1 MLNWWYMQPDNSQ
14 FSSDYL
20 NQIATP
26 APVKT
31 LNPMVLWGLIGGLLV
46 LVILVVV
53 FVSSAASGGNSSSS
67 LAGVAAKINNL
78 KTVSEKAQKNIQSG
92 ELRSLNGNLTLVLT
106 NADRDMAEPLKA
118 KKIKL
123 TDKKN
128 STVASVSSDFEALN
142 TRLEDARLNAVYD
155 RTYARE
161 MTYALKT
168 LHNDM
173 GLLYKSSSNTN
184 LKTILNKTD
193 TNLEP
198 LLESFSRFNAS

>member
-1 MLNWWYMQPDNSQ
+1 MQPDNSQ

-31 LNPMVLWGLIGGLLV
+31 MNPMVLWGLIGGLLV

-53 FVSSAASGGNSSSS
+53 FVSSAAGGGSMSS

-78 KTVSEKAQKNIQSG
+78 KTVSEAAQKNIQSG

-106 NADRDMAEPLKA
+106 NADRDLAEPLKA

-128 STVASVSSDFEALN
+128 NVIAKVTSDFEALG

-173 GLLYKSSSNTN
+173 GQLYKSSSSSE
-184 LKTILNKTD
+184 LKNILNTTD

-198 LLESFSRFNAS
+198 LVDSFSRFNAS

>member
-1 MLNWWYMQPDNSQ
+1 MQPDNSQ

-31 LNPMVLWGLIGGLLV
+31 MNPMVLWGLIGGLLV

-53 FVSSAASGGNSSSS
+53 FVSSAAGGGSTSS

-78 KTVSEKAQKNIQSG
+78 KTVSEAAQKNIQSG

-106 NADRDMAEPLKA
+106 NADRDLAEPLKA

-123 TDKKN
+123 TDKK
-128 STVASVSSDFEALN
+128 SSAVAKVTSEFEALG

-173 GLLYKSSSNTN
+173 GQLYKSSGSTD
-184 LKTILNKTD
+184 LKNILNTTD

-198 LLESFSRFNAS
+198 LVDSFSRFNAS

>member
-1 MLNWWYMQPDNSQ
+1 MQPDNSQ

-31 LNPMVLWGLIGGLLV
+31 MNPMVLWGLIGGLLV

-53 FVSSAASGGNSSSS
+53 FVSSAAGGGGSTSS

-78 KTVSEKAQKNIQSG
+78 KTVSEAAQKNIQSG

-106 NADRDMAEPLKA
+106 NADRDLAEPLKA

-128 STVASVSSDFEALN
+128 SVIAKVTSDFEELN
-142 TRLEDARLNAVYD
+142 TRLEDARLNAIYD

-173 GLLYKSSSNTN
+173 GQLYKSSGSTE
-184 LKTILNKTD
+184 LKNILNTTD

-198 LLESFSRFNAS
+198 LVDSFSRFNAS

>member
-1 MLNWWYMQPDNSQ
+1 M
-14 FSSDYL
+14 
-20 NQIATP
+20 
-26 APVKT
+26 
-31 LNPMVLWGLIGGLLV
+31 NPMVLWGLIGGLLV

-53 FVSSAASGGNSSSS
+53 FVSSAAGGGSMSS

-78 KTVSEKAQKNIQSG
+78 KTVSEAAQKNIQSG

-106 NADRDMAEPLKA
+106 NADRDLAEPLKA

-128 STVASVSSDFEALN
+128 NVIAKVTSDFEALG

-173 GLLYKSSSNTN
+173 GQLYKSSSSSE
-184 LKTILNKTD
+184 LKNILNTTD

-198 LLESFSRFNAS
+198 LVDSFSRFNAS

>member
-1 MLNWWYMQPDNSQ
+1 MQPDNQPLST
-14 FSSDYL
+14 DYL
-20 NQIATP
+20 NQIAAP

-46 LVILVVV
+46 LVVLVIV
-53 FVSSAASGGNSSSS
+53 FVSSASGGGSTTS
-67 LAGVAAKINNL
+67 LTGVAAKIDSL
-78 KTVSEKAQKNIQSG
+78 KTVSESAQKNIQSG
-92 ELRSLNGNLTLVLT
+92 ELRSLNSNLTLALT
-106 NADRDMAEPLKA
+106 NADRDLADQLKA

-128 STVASVSSDFEALN
+128 STVAKVNSDIEALN
-142 TRLEDARLNAVYD
+142 GRLEDARLNAVYD

-173 GLLYKSSSNTN
+173 GILYKSSGSTK
-184 LKTILNKTD
+184 LKTVLNTTD
-193 TNLEP
+193 NNIEP
-198 LLESFSRFNAS
+198 LVDGFSSFNAS